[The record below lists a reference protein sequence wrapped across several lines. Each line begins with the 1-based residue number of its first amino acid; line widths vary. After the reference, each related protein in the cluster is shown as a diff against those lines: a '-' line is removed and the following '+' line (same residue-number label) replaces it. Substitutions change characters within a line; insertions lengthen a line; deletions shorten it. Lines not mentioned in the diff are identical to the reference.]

1 MPIKPSLNAFLLC
14 DQVLRDQHGRCSL
27 VGVFQHLK
35 SSVFPLPQRNF
46 SVFISL
52 AEVVVPSRLELLF
65 KDVKRGKLLQEVTV
79 DCTTPVTPNQPYEI
93 NADFANV
100 SFENPG
106 DFDFELRADGQLLA
120 IRSLTITRVDPE
132 GPEGLEG

>member
-1 MPIKPSLNAFLLC
+1 MPVKPSLNAFLVC

-35 SSVFPLPQRNF
+35 SPVFPLPARSF
-46 SVFISL
+46 SVFVSL

-65 KDVKRGKLLQEVTV
+65 KDVRHGRLLQQVTV

-100 SFENPG
+100 VFDNPG
-106 DFDFELRADGQLLA
+106 DYDFELRADGQLLA
-120 IRSLTITRVDPE
+120 IRTLTLTAVS
-132 GPEGLEG
+132 GAQA

>member
-1 MPIKPSLNAFLLC
+1 LPVKPSLNAFLLC

-35 SSVFPLPQRNF
+35 APSFPLPPRNF

-65 KDVKRGKLLQEVTV
+65 KDRQAKVLQKVEV
-79 DCTTPVTPNQPYEI
+79 DCSTPVAPDQPYEI

-100 SFENPG
+100 AFDQPG
-106 DFDFELRADGQLLA
+106 SWSFELRSDGRVLA
-120 IRSLTITRVDPE
+120 IRTLKLSQAP
-132 GPEGLEG
+132 

>member
-1 MPIKPSLNAFLLC
+1 MPIKPNLNAFLLC

-35 SSVFPLPQRNF
+35 APSFPLPPRSF

-52 AEVVVPSRLELLF
+52 AEVVVPSRRELQF
-65 KDVKRGKLLQEVTV
+65 KDSAGAVLQKVEV
-79 DCTTPVTPNQPYEI
+79 DCATPVAPDQPYEI

-100 SFENPG
+100 SFEKPG
-106 DFDFELRADGQLLA
+106 SWSFELRSDGQLLA
-120 IRSLTITRVDPE
+120 IRTLTLSLAA
-132 GPEGLEG
+132 

>member
-1 MPIKPSLNAFLLC
+1 MPIKPSLNAYLLC

-27 VGVFQHLK
+27 IGVFQHLK
-35 SSVFPLPQRNF
+35 SSVFPLPERNF

-65 KDVKRGKLLQEVTV
+65 KDVAHSKLLQQVTV

-100 SFENPG
+100 GFETPG

-120 IRSLTITRVDPE
+120 IRTLTITRVESAGD
-132 GPEGLEG
+132 

>member
-1 MPIKPSLNAFLLC
+1 VPIKPSLNAYLLC

-35 SSVFPLPQRNF
+35 SPVFPLPPRSF
-46 SVFISL
+46 SVFVSL

-65 KDVKRGKLLQEVTV
+65 KDVRHGRLLQEVTV

-100 SFENPG
+100 AFETPG
-106 DFDFELRADGQLLA
+106 DYDFELRADGQLLA
-120 IRSLTITRVDPE
+120 IRTLTITRVTEP
-132 GPEGLEG
+132 GA

>member
-35 SSVFPLPQRNF
+35 SSAFPLPPRSF

-52 AEVVVPSRLELLF
+52 AEVVTPCRLELLF
-65 KDVKRGKLLQEVTV
+65 KSGPKELQKVEV
-79 DCTTPVTPNQPYEI
+79 DCSTPVAPDQPYEI

-100 SFENPG
+100 VFDQPG
-106 DFDFELRADGQLLA
+106 AWVFELRADGQVLA
-120 IRSLTITRVDPE
+120 IRTLTVSRA
-132 GPEGLEG
+132 

>member
-14 DQVLRDQHGRCSL
+14 DQVLRDQHGRCSII
-27 VGVFQHLK
+27 GVFQHLK
-35 SSVFPLPQRNF
+35 APVFPLPGRNF

-65 KDVKRGKLLQEVTV
+65 KNVKQGKTLQSVTV
-79 DCTTPVTPNQPYEI
+79 DCTTPVTPDQPYEI

-100 SFENPG
+100 VFDTPG
-106 DFDFELRADGQLLA
+106 NYDFELRADGQLLA
-120 IRSLTITRVDPE
+120 IRSLTLTQVSHPA
-132 GPEGLEG
+132 

>member
-35 SSVFPLPQRNF
+35 SPTFPLPARSF

-65 KDVKRGKLLQEVTV
+65 KDVRHGKLMQEVVV

-100 SFENPG
+100 VFDTPG
-106 DFDFELRADGQLLA
+106 DYDFELRADGQLLA
-120 IRSLTITRVDPE
+120 IRTLTLSHVA
-132 GPEGLEG
+132 GAAA

>member
-14 DQVLRDQHGRCSL
+14 DQVLRDQHGRCTL

-35 SSVFPLPQRNF
+35 SPVFPLPPRSF
-46 SVFISL
+46 SVFVSL

-65 KDVKRGKLLQEVTV
+65 KDVRHGRLLQEVNV

-93 NADFANV
+93 NADFAQVN
-100 SFENPG
+100 FEAPG
-106 DFDFELRADGQLLA
+106 DFDFELRADGLLLA
-120 IRSLTITRVDPE
+120 IRTLTITAVP
-132 GPEGLEG
+132 GPA